1 MAGAALKKAE
11 AAVFTEGGLKALV
24 ASILIYWG
32 IFALILPVTNSDS
45 QVYDL
50 ARLSIAER
58 AGFWQATA
66 WNSVRQVIFPWTFD
80 AVHYP
85 FLKLGW
91 GFALPSFLAFL
102 GMLTIIY
109 KLVAPRFGPKVALWS
124 ILSVLAMPT
133 VMLQA
138 TTTKNDLVVAFGTG
152 CWVYSLIRFRR
163 NEHRF
168 FLFSAALSLAFTMG
182 CKTSALPI
190 GAVLVFV
197 TAWLLRKQSRD
208 LLWFL
213 LFFGPLLIVYG
224 SVETYALSW
233 RVFQNPVGPPPFVNA
248 HANQDGIRGAAANFI
263 RYYIANISTGIDG
276 IDCRSGFPEFLEE
289 KGRWLLE
296 QTNLSN
302 AGCRADFSDAHMPFL
317 KDGSDSGSDF
327 GVVGFLALF
336 VSSVV
341 IWRPRFEKAFWILA
355 ALGFALLVFTC
366 FAIAWMPWNDR
377 YLCLSFI
384 LFGVS
389 FAILVFAPPNERS
402 WKQIVVGLIIIWS
415 AISLPMHCG
424 QRKPF
429 DFWNAFFARAELSL
443 KQRLDMKPVYDDV
456 LSARTNSTDRWFLVS
471 AENSWTLPFLIQS
484 GIDWQLTPR
493 WDQVSAACQASG
505 ASSSSFV
512 LLLNSELPKNLDFDI
527 IKSYPSSTFILKI
540 RPKAENWPS
549 TN

>member
-1 MAGAALKKAE
+1 MAGAALKKAVPE
-11 AAVFTEGGLKALV
+11 FFTENGLKALV
-24 ASILIYWG
+24 ASILTYWG
-32 IFALILPVTNSDS
+32 IFALVLPVTNSDS
-45 QVYDL
+45 QVYNL
-50 ARLSIAER
+50 ARLSIADR

-66 WNSVRQVIFPWTFD
+66 WNSIRQVIFPWTFD

-91 GFALPSFLAFL
+91 GSALPSFLAFL

-124 ILSVLAMPT
+124 LLSLLAMPT

-152 CWVYSLIRFRR
+152 CWLYSLIRFRR
-163 NEHRF
+163 NKRRF
-168 FLFSAALSLAFTMG
+168 FLFSAALSLAFTIG

-190 GAVLVFV
+190 CAVLVFV
-197 TAWLLRKQSRD
+197 TVWVLRRQRRN
-208 LLWFL
+208 LLWFW
-213 LFFGPLLIVYG
+213 LFFCPLVILFG

-233 RVFQNPVGPPPFVNA
+233 RIYQNPVGPLPFVSA
-248 HANQDGIRGAAANFI
+248 HANQDGIRGAAANLI
-263 RYYIANISTGIDG
+263 RYWVANISTGIDG
-276 IDCRSGFPEFLEE
+276 IDCRSGLPEFLEE
-289 KGRWLLE
+289 KCRWLLGMLH
-296 QTNLSN
+296 LSN
-302 AGCRADFSDAHMPFL
+302 AGCRMDFSDSGMPFL
-317 KDGSDSGSDF
+317 KDGSDSGSDY

-341 IWRPRFEKAFWILA
+341 IWRPRFKKAFWILT

-366 FAIAWMPWNDR
+366 FEIAWMPWNAR

-389 FAILVFAPPNERS
+389 FAVLVFAPLNERS
-402 WKQIVVGLIIIWS
+402 WKQIAVGLIIIWS

-429 DFWNAFFARAELSL
+429 DFWNAFFARSELSL

-456 LSARTNSTDRWFLVS
+456 LNLRPSKTDTWFLVS
-471 AENSWTLPFLIQS
+471 AENSWTLPFLTMP
-484 GIDWQLTPR
+484 GLDWKLTPR
-493 WDQVSAACQASG
+493 WDQVSAALQTANYPNPPF
-505 ASSSSFV
+505 ALV
-512 LLLNSELPKNLDFDI
+512 LNTNIPKDLAFDI
-527 IKSYPSSTFILKI
+527 VKSYSSSTFIVKI
-540 RPKAENWPS
+540 RPKSEDSP
-549 TN
+549 